1 MPDCKHARKITVE
14 EALVASNQ
22 ARGDW

>member
-22 ARGDW
+22 ARGD